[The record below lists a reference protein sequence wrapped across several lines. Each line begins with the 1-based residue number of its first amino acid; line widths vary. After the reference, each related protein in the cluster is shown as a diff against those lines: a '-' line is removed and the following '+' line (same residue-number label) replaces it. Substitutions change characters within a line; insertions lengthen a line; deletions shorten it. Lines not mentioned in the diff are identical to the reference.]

1 MTVLVG
7 TYTCFSPVVWG
18 CRGRVMTNAAKWA
31 SCAPG
36 MLDVDVAFGTLEDRV
51 ESTVRGDVARDART
65 WSDAFWVVAS

>member
-1 MTVLVG
+1 
-7 TYTCFSPVVWG
+7 
-18 CRGRVMTNAAKWA
+18 MTNAAKWA